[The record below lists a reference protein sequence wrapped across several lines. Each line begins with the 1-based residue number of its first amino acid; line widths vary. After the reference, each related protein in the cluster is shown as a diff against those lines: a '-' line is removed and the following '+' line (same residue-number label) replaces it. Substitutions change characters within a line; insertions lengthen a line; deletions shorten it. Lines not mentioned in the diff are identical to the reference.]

1 MIPAAFRTH
10 VLDVRG
16 VESAGCFAPV
26 RLLGSIS
33 FLYLRSNDVYTLL
46 VTKRNANAAMAMAF
60 MKQVRASRTPSPAS
74 SPPPPLHTHTYTR
87 PFFLTLLSSR
97 P

>member
-16 VESAGCFAPV
+16 VESAGCLTPV

-46 VTKRNANAAMAMAF
+46 VTKRNAHAAMAMAF
-60 MKQVRASRTPSPAS
+60 MKQVRVSL
-74 SPPPPLHTHTYTR
+74 SPPPPPPPAP
-87 PFFLTLLSSR
+87 PFGPPFLSSHT
-97 P
+97 